1 MPKATVTASKE
12 INVLKTD
19 TKVNTELTTYYPDI
33 TGDDHTYQVEDP
45 EDGFTSFINRIDA
58 RKVRARSRIFP
69 EDSN

>member
-1 MPKATVTASKE
+1 MPKANKKTVSVPQK
-12 INVLKTD
+12 L
-19 TKVNTELTTYYPDI
+19 NTPLIDKDLTSYHPDNMDGGSSI
-33 TGDDHTYQVEDP
+33 QIKDW